1 MNNNLITEDS
11 NNEFNTNCL
20 ALTIRKDYRLTILS
34 NAINTAKRISFK
46 VLVNIGM
53 LNFLNII
60 F

>member
-1 MNNNLITEDS
+1 MNNNLITYEN

-34 NAINTAKRISFK
+34 NAIDVVKRVSLK
-46 VLVNIGM
+46 VLLNFGI
-53 LNFLNII
+53 LNFLSII

>member
-1 MNNNLITEDS
+1 MNMNLITEEN

-20 ALTIRKDYRLTILS
+20 ALTIRKDYRFTIFS
-34 NAINTAKRISFK
+34 NIVNTAKRVSFK
-46 VLVNIGM
+46 VLANFGI

>member
-1 MNNNLITEDS
+1 MNNNLITKDS

-34 NAINTAKRISFK
+34 NAINTVKRVSFK
-46 VLVNIGM
+46 VLFNIGM

>member
-1 MNNNLITEDS
+1 MNNNLITNET

-20 ALTIRKDYRLTILS
+20 ALTIRKDYRLTVTQ
-34 NAINTAKRISFK
+34 NALNTVKRVSFK
-46 VLVNIGM
+46 VLVNFGM